1 MSTVVQ
7 RIKEISQPRG
17 GYINPKKMQ
26 LNQLTDNE
34 ILYPQEN
41 IHATTIGMA
50 VDYLTRYMIGEEK
63 KKAFEISLLGAENA
77 SYIYQKNTKKQA
89 LNYLSDINGLD
100 DRSIINTCKITAYDV
115 WYRNPDA
122 AMFAKGP
129 EEINPDKETIHN
141 IRVMVQRSIKFFDL
155 YGHVVKSGFSFE
167 GGYTETV
174 TAGDGDFLT
183 KETLWDFKV
192 SKSLPTNKQTL
203 QLAMY
208 YIMGKHSGKSEYKDI
223 NQIGIFNP
231 RLNRVYTLKMDEIPQ
246 NTIEEIENYVIGY

>member
-1 MSTVVQ
+1 
-7 RIKEISQPRG
+7 
-17 GYINPKKMQ
+17 
-26 LNQLTDNE
+26 
-34 ILYPQEN
+34 
-41 IHATTIGMA
+41 
-50 VDYLTRYMIGEEK
+50 
-63 KKAFEISLLGAENA
+63 
-77 SYIYQKNTKKQA
+77 
-89 LNYLSDINGLD
+89 
-100 DRSIINTCKITAYDV
+100 
-115 WYRNPDA
+115 
-122 AMFAKGP
+122 MFAKGP

-141 IRVMVQRSIKFFDL
+141 IRVMVQRSINFFDL
-155 YGHVVKSGFSFE
+155 YGPVVKSGFSFE